1 MQTAAPTLEQIQQTV
16 RLGGRIDRDDARWL
30 WQNASDAE
38 LRELAM
44 QVRGRFHAPD
54 ACTYM
59 IMRIINYT
67 NVCVAQ
73 CDYCAFYRLPGQ
85 EGGYVLAQDEVFA
98 KLDELLTLGGDLGA
112 FNGGFNP
119 HLPLSYYCDL
129 FGSHSSPLHQ

>member
-1 MQTAAPTLEQIQQTV
+1 MTMGELYNEGMSVAELTFEEIQGTV
-16 RLGGRIDRDDARWL
+16 SRGGRVSRDEARWL

-44 QVRGRFHAPD
+44 QVRGRFHAPT

-85 EGGYVLAQDEVFA
+85 EGGYVMRQEEVFA
-98 KLDELLTLGGDLGA
+98 KLDELRRR
-112 FNGGFNP
+112 
-119 HLPLSYYCDL
+119 S
-129 FGSHSSPLHQ
+129 